1 MGTSKKNRGKQR
13 KAQKPNETQKFT
25 DRVDKY
31 RKTIRS
37 LPASTVINSIRGK
50 EAVPTV
56 AVFTLLEHLVRGEA
70 GQQEQVV
77 VTLLNNLV
85 DNTDGGSGGLVQAL
99 LDCCVDG
106 CTEGLR
112 GGDEYPAL
120 EQTFPSMWVRSL
132 AHTIES
138 ICTGSE
144 REMLKL
150 EVACGI
156 SPLLESFSNDASRI
170 YFGSNKEWHA
180 CLEPFVFVIH
190 FLAQSD
196 DASQIL
202 LSNEQVVE
210 FMIHASFFG
219 SNMYPQ
225 RKVMVEEAAQIT
237 NDADGHFFRIS
248 RICMKF
254 MHRALS
260 LYESSKEKM
269 NEIASMAVVRNV
281 RGDNDEVSPPP
292 FILGLIEM
300 IKEYTNK
307 KYEEKQFFYQVLL
320 SVSTVPLEGDSS
332 LDQRVIPAL
341 TDLGKNHSKT
351 YEDAT
356 ANALIISQAL
366 DNDEQKWETAIDSG
380 LTEMILGLLVKFG
393 GVNDG
398 KVDKEGH
405 LLSSL
410 EKILVSVESIS
421 KSSEALANKRE
432 GIVEALEAAASSI
445 PQNDNSQVIYQN
457 LCEIVGHECDQTEEE
472 KDESYTCTSC
482 FVDLE
487 KEKVRRCTKCQ
498 TIYCSRDCQVQGK
511 QNLMF
516 RNGHSTPSN
525 RGELIIFVNHV
536 VLVNSVFEVTW
547 NV

>member
-13 KAQKPNETQKFT
+13 KAQKPNAAQKFT

-37 LPASTVINSIRGK
+37 LPASTVINSIRNK

-56 AVFTLLEHLVRGEA
+56 AVFTLLEHLVRGDA

-77 VTLLNNLV
+77 VTLLNNLA
-85 DNTDGGSGGLVQAL
+85 DGGLVQAL
-99 LDCCVDG
+99 LETCVDG

-112 GGDEYPAL
+112 GGDEYPEL

-132 AHTIES
+132 AHITNS
-138 ICTGSE
+138 VCTGSE

-150 EVACGI
+150 EVAFGV
-156 SPLLESFSNDASRI
+156 SPLLEVFSNDTSRI

-180 CLEPFVFVIH
+180 CLEPFVFVIY
-190 FLAQSD
+190 FLAQSN

-202 LSNEQVVE
+202 LSNEQVVK

-219 SNMYPQ
+219 SNNMYPQ
-225 RKVMVEEAAQIT
+225 HEVMVEEAAQIT
-237 NDADGHFFRIS
+237 NDADKHFFKIS
-248 RICMKF
+248 LICMKF

-269 NEIASMAVVRNV
+269 NEIACMEVVRNV
-281 RGDNDEVSPPP
+281 RGDNAPP
-292 FILGLIEM
+292 FILGLIEI
-300 IKEYTNK
+300 IKEYTK
-307 KYEEKQFFYQVLL
+307 KSYEEKQTFYVVLL
-320 SVSTVPLEGDSS
+320 SLSTVSLEGGSS

-356 ANALIISQAL
+356 ANAVIISQAL
-366 DNDEQKWETAIDSG
+366 DSDEEKLETAIDFG
-380 LTEMILGLLVKFG
+380 LVEILGLLVKFG

-410 EKILVSVESIS
+410 EKMLVSMDSIS
-421 KSSEALANKRE
+421 KSSEILANKRE
-432 GIVEALEAAASSI
+432 SIVEALEAAVLSI

-457 LCEIVGHECDQTEEE
+457 LCEIAGHDHDHIEE
-472 KDESYTCTSC
+472 KKEESYSCTNC
-482 FVDLE
+482 FVELE
-487 KEKVRRCTKCQ
+487 KEKLRQCTKCQ
-498 TIYCSRDCQVQGK
+498 TIYCSRDCQIQGK
-511 QNLMF
+511 QNLC
-516 RNGHSTPSN
+516 
-525 RGELIIFVNHV
+525 
-536 VLVNSVFEVTW
+536 
-547 NV
+547 